1 MINFGFDDI
10 ETMESK
16 DKSICF
22 YLNNDLYH
30 YKKDIVQNYIEKNE
44 SFIYPLLIWNNDLFL
59 DVMDITIPQNV
70 KTQVDL
76 GKCKIVLFY
85 VTEPWFMYEYCYK
98 WLSNFSTKNGLNKD
112 NFIFVSSNLK
122 SPEIKDEYVQKG
134 IIDDNYTII
143 EFNHHF
149 HRLWFYTHNFH
160 MDFSHELYEKTLNEN
175 LKKQK
180 DTKKEQHFLCFNRR
194 PHDHRVAIFAEIMT
208 NPKLKEKTL
217 LTLGNEGQIIG
228 QSFKDAIRR
237 FIDESYKYG
246 HHRLYNFIDGYN
258 GNFIHSYDT
267 DSMSDQNYI
276 NINLEAHNKTFCN
289 IVTETL
295 TSEDVLFFT
304 EKTLKSIFALQPFI
318 IIGNRGSLKKLKE
331 YGFKT
336 FDKWWDESYD
346 DLKYQS
352 RFEKIVEIINEIAT
366 WDESRIN
373 QTLMEMEET
382 LIHNFRMLVEDNST
396 KDFFN
401 KFLKII

>member
-1 MINFGFDDI
+1 MINFGFDSI
-10 ETMESK
+10 EIMESK

-22 YLNNDLYH
+22 YLNNDLYQ
-30 YKKDIVQNYIEKNE
+30 YNKDIVQNYIEKNE
-44 SFIYPLLIWNNDLFL
+44 SFVYPLLIWNNDLFL
-59 DVMDITIPQNV
+59 DIMEINIPHNV

-98 WLSNFSTKNGLNKD
+98 WLSNFSSKNGLNKN

-122 SPEIKDEYVQKG
+122 SPEIKNTYVENG
-134 IIDDNYTII
+134 IINDNYTII
-143 EFNHHF
+143 DFNHHF
-149 HRLWFYTHNFH
+149 HRLWFHTHHFH
-160 MDFSHELYEKTLNEN
+160 RDFSNKLYEETLHIN

-180 DTKKEQHFLCFNRR
+180 ETKKDKHFLCLNRR

-217 LTLGNEGQIIG
+217 LSLGNEGQIIG
-228 QSFKDAIRR
+228 QNFKDAIRR
-237 FIDESYKYG
+237 FINVTYKHGYS
-246 HHRLYNFIDGYN
+246 RLYDFVDNYD
-258 GNFIHSYDT
+258 GNFIYTYDT
-267 DSMSDQNYI
+267 DSMNDQNYI
-276 NINLEAHNKTFCN
+276 SINLDAHNKTFCN

-304 EKTLKSIFALQPFI
+304 EKTLKPIFALQPFI

-346 DLKYQS
+346 ELMYQK
-352 RFEKIVEIINEIAT
+352 RFEKIVEIIEDIST
-366 WDESRIN
+366 WEYNRIE
-373 QTLMEMEET
+373 QTLKEMEEI
-382 LIHNFRMLVEDNST
+382 LIHNFKMIVEDNST

-401 KFLKII
+401 KFLNVI